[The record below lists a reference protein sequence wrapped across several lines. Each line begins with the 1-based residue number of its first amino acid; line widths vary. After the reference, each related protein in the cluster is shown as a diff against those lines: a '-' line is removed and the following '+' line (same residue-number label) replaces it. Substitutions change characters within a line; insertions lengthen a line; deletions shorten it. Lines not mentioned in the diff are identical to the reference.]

1 MFSYF
6 FGYTDD
12 NNISETKEVY
22 DDDKINKIKQIN
34 GEIPTEEEIELK
46 YKSITKNYE
55 LNKQIRRVAT
65 KLKLNKT
72 IQNKYIEDET
82 YLDMVEPLKTR
93 RIVRHKRSDSQE
105 SIYEVLQNN
114 SLNFND
120 NIISFRDT
128 EYDVI
133 NVNKNNFINTS
144 VDKNKIPRRR

>member
-22 DDDKINKIKQIN
+22 DDETINKIKQTN

-114 SLNFND
+114 SLNLND

-133 NVNKNNFINTS
+133 NNFNN
-144 VDKNKIPRRR
+144 NKIQRRR

>member
-6 FGYTDD
+6 FGYTED
-12 NNISETKEVY
+12 NNINEIKEVY
-22 DDDKINKIKQIN
+22 DLKN
-34 GEIPTEEEIELK
+34 PTEEENELK

-105 SIYEVLQNN
+105 SIYEVMQNN
-114 SLNFND
+114 SLNLND

-133 NVNKNNFINTS
+133 NNFNN
-144 VDKNKIPRRR
+144 NKIPRRR

>member
-12 NNISETKEVY
+12 NNINETKEVY
-22 DDDKINKIKQIN
+22 DDDTINKIKQTN

-144 VDKNKIPRRR
+144 VNNNKIPRRR

>member
-22 DDDKINKIKQIN
+22 DDDAINKIKQIN

-105 SIYEVLQNN
+105 SIYEVLHNN
-114 SLNFND
+114 SPNFND

-133 NVNKNNFINTS
+133 NLNKNNFINTS

>member
-6 FGYTDD
+6 FGYTED
-12 NNISETKEVY
+12 NNINEIKEVY
-22 DDDKINKIKQIN
+22 DLKN
-34 GEIPTEEEIELK
+34 PTEEEIELK

-114 SLNFND
+114 SLNLND

-133 NVNKNNFINTS
+133 NNFNN
-144 VDKNKIPRRR
+144 NKIPRRR

>member
-22 DDDKINKIKQIN
+22 DDETINKIKQTN

-114 SLNFND
+114 SLNLNA

-133 NVNKNNFINTS
+133 NNFNN
-144 VDKNKIPRRR
+144 NKIQRRR

>member
-22 DDDKINKIKQIN
+22 DDDTINKIKQTN

-144 VDKNKIPRRR
+144 VNNNKIPRRR

>member
-22 DDDKINKIKQIN
+22 DDETINKIKQTN

-114 SLNFND
+114 SLNLND

-133 NVNKNNFINTS
+133 NNFNN
-144 VDKNKIPRRR
+144 NKIPRRR

>member
-6 FGYTDD
+6 FGYTED
-12 NNISETKEVY
+12 NNINEIKEVY
-22 DDDKINKIKQIN
+22 DLKN
-34 GEIPTEEEIELK
+34 PTEEENELK

-114 SLNFND
+114 SLNLND

-133 NVNKNNFINTS
+133 NNFNN
-144 VDKNKIPRRR
+144 NKIQRRR

>member
-12 NNISETKEVY
+12 NNINEIKEVY
-22 DDDKINKIKQIN
+22 DVK
-34 GEIPTEEEIELK
+34 IPTEEENELK

-144 VDKNKIPRRR
+144 VNNNKIPRRR

>member
-6 FGYTDD
+6 FGYTED
-12 NNISETKEVY
+12 NNINEIKEVY
-22 DDDKINKIKQIN
+22 DLKN
-34 GEIPTEEEIELK
+34 PTEEEIELK

-114 SLNFND
+114 SLNLND

-133 NVNKNNFINTS
+133 NNFNN
-144 VDKNKIPRRR
+144 NKIQRRR

>member
-22 DDDKINKIKQIN
+22 DDDTINKIKQTN

-114 SLNFND
+114 TLNFND

-144 VDKNKIPRRR
+144 VNNNKIPRRR

>member
-6 FGYTDD
+6 FGYTED
-12 NNISETKEVY
+12 NNINEIKEVY
-22 DDDKINKIKQIN
+22 DLKN
-34 GEIPTEEEIELK
+34 PTEEENELK

-114 SLNFND
+114 SLNLND

-133 NVNKNNFINTS
+133 NNFNN
-144 VDKNKIPRRR
+144 NKIPRRR

>member
-6 FGYTDD
+6 FGYTDE

-22 DDDKINKIKQIN
+22 DDETINKIKQTN

-105 SIYEVLQNN
+105 SIYEVMQNN
-114 SLNFND
+114 SLNLND

-133 NVNKNNFINTS
+133 NNFNN
-144 VDKNKIPRRR
+144 NKIPRRR

>member
-22 DDDKINKIKQIN
+22 DDDTINKIKQTN

-114 SLNFND
+114 TLNFND

-133 NVNKNNFINTS
+133 NVNKNIT
-144 VDKNKIPRRR
+144 RRR